1 MTGGRA
7 PVLDDG
13 LPSYAE
19 LLERTDAP
27 PGSIWGLFG
36 DDDEIGACNVLG
48 PAEVQRGVSCAR
60 RGEVFSLDHPI
71 GAFDSPHRPPA
82 QHTIVDLGRGWLDDH
97 LDSYY
102 LQQTSQ
108 IDGLRHVA
116 HRDHG
121 AYNGV
126 DRSRLVPGDPTI
138 GVNRW
143 ADRGIVGRGVLLDVS
158 RHLEQQG
165 RRIRH
170 APGEP
175 IGPAMLD
182 EICAAQGVVLQ
193 RGDLLLLHTDYLA
206 HRIAHPGVRGHAGL
220 EQSRAMLAWLW
231 DHRIPLVAADTVA
244 TECSPPV
251 SSSPFTRPDA
261 IDASDSL
268 MHAELIALL
277 GMVIGE
283 LWNLTA
289 LAADCAADG
298 RYEFLLVVK
307 PLDLVGGVGS
317 PPNATAVK

>member
-1 MTGGRA
+1 VQPIA
-7 PVLDDG
+7 DG

-19 LLERTDAP
+19 LLARTDAP

-36 DDDEIGACNVLG
+36 ADDELGACNLLG
-48 PAEVQRGVSCAR
+48 DAEVRRGLACAR
-60 RGEVFSLDHPI
+60 RGLVFSLDHPI

-82 QHTIVDLGRGWLDDH
+82 QHTILDLGRGWRDDYLDT
-97 LDSYY
+97 YY

-116 HRDHG
+116 HREHG
-121 AYNGV
+121 FYNGA
-126 DRSRLVPGDPTI
+126 DASRLVPGDPLL

-143 ADRGIVGRGVLLDVS
+143 ADRGIAGRGVLVDVA
-158 RHLEQQG
+158 RHLERHG
-165 RRIRH
+165 RRVRH

-175 IGPAMLD
+175 ISAALID
-182 EICAAQGVVLQ
+182 EVLAEQGTALE
-193 RGDLLLLHTDYLA
+193 RGDLLVLHTDYLA

-220 EQSRAMLAWLW
+220 EQSREMLAWLW
-231 DHRIPLVAADTVA
+231 DHRIPLVASDTVA

-251 SSSPFTRPDA
+251 ASSPFTPPDPL
-261 IDASDSL
+261 DASDSL
-268 MHAELIALL
+268 MHGELIALL

-289 LAADCAADG
+289 LAEHCASDG
-298 RYEFLLVVK
+298 RYDFFLVVK

-317 PPNATAVK
+317 PPNATAIV